1 MTEETLEWLDWYNS
15 LSEDEQLS
23 VSAIP
28 SDLLEESGISAAEDT
43 EVTDN

>member
-1 MTEETLEWLDWYNS
+1 MDWYNG

-28 SDLLEESGISAAEDT
+28 SDLLEESGISATEDT
-43 EVTDN
+43 EATNN